1 MSEFRQIQIEGMG
14 QNSPIMNS
22 MENSNR
28 EKGADLQVEG
38 NTEYLKDA
46 EHLAKRQKYIVQEP
60 QIMANER
67 SKTTGTVDPR

>member
-1 MSEFRQIQIEGMG
+1 MG

-22 MENSNR
+22 MENSNG
-28 EKGADLQVEG
+28 ENGADLQAEG
-38 NTEYLKDA
+38 NTEYLKEA

-60 QIMANER
+60 QIIANDS